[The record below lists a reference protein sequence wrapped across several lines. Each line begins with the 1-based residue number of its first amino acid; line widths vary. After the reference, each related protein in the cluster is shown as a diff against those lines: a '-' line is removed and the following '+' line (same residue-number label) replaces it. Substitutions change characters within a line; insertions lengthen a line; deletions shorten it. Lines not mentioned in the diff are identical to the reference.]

1 MINAV
6 LRKSDGRSVTKKP
19 GVEKPRV
26 RFDEMELASATT
38 RRRVLLCNKR
48 HSAII
53 LALGLICCSIRAF
66 ADDITVARG
75 ETLDLSESA
84 TYDMVTVSGTINIP
98 AGLTLTAAT
107 LELGP
112 NEGDE
117 AVINVLGSAAT
128 GLNVTNAVNIGTSG
142 GSGQIVAMS
151 PAGTHNT
158 GWDEVIVVKLSKVN
172 ISASAAVSSSGFID
186 FLKLGPGTVD
196 FTTMSNASSSRARV
210 LVKNGCIGYS
220 QNWGKTM
227 FVGPFQV
234 ESFDDGDIRLGNS
247 YGQRVLNSGSLVI
260 KGNGKDVYFCRY
272 ANGSDQYYSLTSGIV
287 WDSVRDVVLAERHP
301 MVVAAD
307 NLLPYGPSTGIFWL
321 RNGDTAILNIG
332 ATVQHLNSFSS
343 ARGVAVSSLTGNV
356 GARVVF
362 GEGDTDGFL
371 NGRIHDNVGVFKV
384 GTGVFNI
391 TNESQVGAMAI
402 SNGTVRV
409 AAAFTLNDLTVAS
422 GAVLEID
429 GVTVAPSSGNASVRG
444 EVVLKNGGRLVTSK
458 TVVADERLAGYDNAG
473 EWTKDGSGNLILEDP
488 VCMPSNIH
496 VTAGTVAFTAT
507 GYACELFKWNVTAW
521 NDVGWIDKGN
531 GAKSDMFYLGELA
544 FVDPSGNRIGAGSIG
559 SAAIGT
565 APGDLAAGKAS
576 FASGTTLMS
585 AGGGGGAS
593 SLFDKNQWPRV
604 GVDSPLTTDEGGV
617 TLYVRLPANSGPVSA
632 INFAAAYGGFPKS
645 WTLSGSADGGQT
657 WRVLNEKSDYV
668 VSDATAMKWMGAAAD
683 GVADSVVPKT
693 FLLDDANIVW
703 TSPGVQNMPD
713 SMQVEV
719 DAGAVLDFTNVTGGQ
734 VVDAITVDA
743 VSGGGTIMNAS
754 IATDGTIFLTGVSEG
769 ARIRDLSVALALDG
783 CLAVENLR
791 SWRIYVNGAMQQV
804 GKYHV
809 AYRNGQ
815 LSFLGDGLIIFC
827 R

>member
-1 MINAV
+1 MG
-6 LRKSDGRSVTKKP
+6 KT
-19 GVEKPRV
+19 
-26 RFDEMELASATT
+26 
-38 RRRVLLCNKR
+38 

-53 LALGLICCSIRAF
+53 LALGLISCSSYTSAE
-66 ADDITVARG
+66 DLTVARG
-75 ETLDLSESA
+75 ETLDLPESA
-84 TYDMVTVSGTINIP
+84 TYDTVTVSGTLNIP
-98 AGLTLTAAT
+98 AGLTLTTAT

-158 GWDEVIVVKLSKVN
+158 GWDDVTVVKLGKVN
-172 ISASAAVSSSGFID
+172 ISAGAAVSSSGFID

-234 ESFDDGDIRLGNS
+234 ESFDDGNIRFGNA
-247 YGQRVLNSGSLVI
+247 YGQRVLNSGSIVI

-272 ANGSDQYYSLTSGIV
+272 TNGGSQYYSLSGEIV
-287 WDSVRDVVLAERHP
+287 WDSVRDVVLVEYHSMQTAKSD
-301 MVVAAD
+301 V
-307 NLLPYGPSTGIFWL
+307 LPYGPSSGVFRIAEGTNFTML
-321 RNGDTAILNIG
+321 DIG
-332 ATVQHLNSFSS
+332 STVQHLNSFSS
-343 ARGVAVSSLTGNV
+343 VKSVSFASLTGSA
-356 GARVVF
+356 GAKVIF

-371 NGRIHDNVGVFKV
+371 KGCIDDNVGVFKV
-384 GTGVFNI
+384 GTGVFSI
-391 TNESQVGAMAI
+391 TNVAKVGSMTA
-402 SNGTVRV
+402 SNGTVRI
-409 AAAFTLNDLTVAS
+409 AAAFTVNDLTVAS
-422 GAVLEID
+422 GATLEID
-429 GVTVAPSSGNASVRG
+429 GVTVAPASGVASVRG
-444 EVVLKNGGRLVTSK
+444 ELVLKNGGRLVTSR
-458 TVVADERLAGYDNAG
+458 TVAADERLAGYDNAG
-473 EWTKDGSGNLILEDP
+473 EWTKEGVGNLILEDP

-496 VTAGTVAFTAT
+496 VSAGTVAFAAA

-521 NDVGWIDKGN
+521 NNVGWYDAGT
-531 GAKSDMFYLGELA
+531 GAKNDMFYLAELA

-576 FASGTTLMS
+576 FASGTTLMT
-585 AGGGGGAS
+585 AGDSGNAG
-593 SLFDKNQWPRV
+593 SLFDRWHWPRV
-604 GVDSPLTTDEGGV
+604 GVASPLTTDEGGV
-617 TLYVRLPANSGPVSA
+617 TLYVRLLAGAGPVSA
-632 INFAAAYGGFPKS
+632 INFAGAYGGLPKS
-645 WTLSGSADGGQT
+645 WTLSGSTDGGQT
-657 WRVLNEKSDYV
+657 WHVLNE
-668 VSDATAMKWMGAAAD
+668 VSNYAASANKTWITWMGATAE
-683 GVADSVVPKT
+683 GVSGSTVPKA
-693 FLLDDANIVW
+693 FLLDNADIVW
-703 TSPGVQNMPD
+703 ASPGVQNMPG

-743 VSGGGTIMNAS
+743 VSGGGTIRNAS

-769 ARIRDLSVALALDG
+769 VRIRDLSVALALDG

-791 SWRIYVNGAMQQV
+791 SWRICVNGAMQQV